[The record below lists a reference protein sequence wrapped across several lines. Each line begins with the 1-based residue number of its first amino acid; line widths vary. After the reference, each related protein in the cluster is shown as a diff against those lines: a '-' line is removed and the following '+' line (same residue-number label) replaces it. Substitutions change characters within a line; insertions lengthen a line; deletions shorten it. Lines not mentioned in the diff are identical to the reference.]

1 MAITRATELSNLVG
15 AGLTIDST
23 SGVITA
29 TKFVGDGS
37 SLSNLP
43 AASISGINTSGTTE
57 LTNLTISGVA
67 TATGNIDANANL
79 DVDGQTDLDHVAI
92 AGVTTFTGQID
103 GNGGANI
110 VGGLTVN
117 QVNCSG
123 IATFGGNVSIAG
135 TLTYEDVTSVDSIG
149 IATARTGL
157 RVTAG
162 GIVVT
167 AGVSTFAADIDAN
180 GHVDIDG
187 HTELDNVNVAGV
199 TTAATVNITTL
210 NSDSLVGSAITISD
224 KKFSSNKTLQ
234 ERTKISSTAFD
245 NGTASSLL
253 VNVDEGMVHYRSS
266 NLNSASTVPNIM
278 STVGINTLMG
288 LGDALTV
295 TLISNV
301 SSTSNFINAI
311 TIEGQAVTET
321 WVNGS
326 APTEGGGSNY
336 DVYSFNIIKKGTSG
350 TYNSDFIVLA
360 NHILYSG

>member
-135 TLTYEDVTSVDSIG
+135 TLTYEDVTSIDSVG
-149 IATARTGL
+149 IVTAQTGV

-162 GIVVT
+162 GLVVT
-167 AGVSTFAADIDAN
+167 AGVTTVTTHID
-180 GHVDIDG
+180 VDG
-187 HTELDNVNVAGV
+187 HTELDNVNIAGV
-199 TTAATVNITTL
+199 TTY
-210 NSDSLVGSAITISD
+210 SSLVGAAITMD
-224 KKFSSNKTLQ
+224 TAKFSSNKGIQ
-234 ERTKISSTAFD
+234 ERMRIDSTALN
-245 NGTASSLL
+245 NGTAATL
-253 VNVDEGMVHYRSS
+253 VTNIDEGMVHYRSTAIDT
-266 NLNSASTVPNIM
+266 ASTVPNIC
-278 STVGINTLMG
+278 SVATGINTIMG
-288 LGDALTV
+288 LGDTMAV
-295 TLISNV
+295 TIITAADN
-301 SSTSNFINAI
+301 TSYFINAI

-321 WVNGS
+321 WVGGS
-326 APTEGGGSNY
+326 APTAGGGSNY
-336 DVYSFNIIKKGTSG
+336 DIYSFQLMKKGTSG
-350 TYNSDFIVLA
+350 TYNSDFIVIA
-360 NHILYSG
+360 NQTLCSA